1 MTDFTAQDELEALAR
16 LREDERALDD
26 QLEGARM
33 AVAQIVAEARQ
44 SAESLKQETELRLTD
59 ETARLRRD
67 AASELEKTLET
78 VRDETQR
85 RSEALR
91 LTALHNRER
100 ALAWLLSRV
109 TGRDTS

>member
-1 MTDFTAQDELEALAR
+1 MTDLTAQDELEALAR
-16 LREDERALDD
+16 LKEDERALDEK
-26 QLEGARM
+26 LEGARM

-44 SAESLKQETELRLTD
+44 SAESLKQESELRLTD
-59 ETARLRRD
+59 ETARLQRD

-91 LTALHNRER
+91 STALHNREH
-100 ALAWLLSRV
+100 ALAWLLARV